1 MLLNKHIILR
11 HDIVQDLNVNIQVP
25 DDVFLSSFFV
35 YKVLIMTRV
44 VLIMGIRRA
53 LSMKGFKNDSIG
65 IRKISA

>member
-44 VLIMGIRRA
+44 VLIMA
-53 LSMKGFKNDSIG
+53 LDGHS
-65 IRKISA
+65 R